1 MTRPLR
7 RAHGRIW
14 IVLGIA
20 VYVVLIAG
28 LVARRSATPRNPQLE
43 WSKVDER

>member
-1 MTRPLR
+1 MIRPLR

-14 IVLGIA
+14 LVLAIA
-20 VYVVLIAG
+20 MYAVLIAG
-28 LVARRSATPRNPQLE
+28 LAARRSATPRNPQLE